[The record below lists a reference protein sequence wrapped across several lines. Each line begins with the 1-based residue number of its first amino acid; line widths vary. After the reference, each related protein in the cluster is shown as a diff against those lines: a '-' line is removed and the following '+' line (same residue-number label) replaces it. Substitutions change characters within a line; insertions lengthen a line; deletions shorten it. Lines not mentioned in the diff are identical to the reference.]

1 MPLRLHRRA
10 WLCAAIAAVATP
22 ARATEPP
29 LRIVVGFA
37 PGGASDAVARA
48 FAMALQQPLGRP
60 VLVDPRPGADGVI
73 AALAVASAPP
83 DGATL
88 LLGSNT
94 ALVAV
99 PALRPS
105 APYDPFSAFVPV
117 SGLGWFSM
125 QLLVHA
131 GLPVRNVG
139 ELLHLIERRPGQLA
153 AASSNST
160 AELATAQLVGWR
172 RVLGVAYRGDAPA
185 LLDLVAGRVQL
196 MFATGAAA
204 DPYVAD
210 GRLRRLGT
218 TSPGGG
224 LDVDVMPWLG
234 LFGPAGLS
242 QPARTAIAHAV
253 AASLLDPVLRGRL
266 ATQGFQPEALPPA
279 AFDAYFRRQ
288 YARFIASARRSGL
301 RLER

>member
-1 MPLRLHRRA
+1 M
-10 WLCAAIAAVATP
+10 AAVIAMIAAP
-22 ARATEPP
+22 ARAAAAP

-37 PGGASDAVARA
+37 PGGASDAVARS
-48 FAMALQQPLGRP
+48 FATAMQEPLGRP
-60 VLVDPRPGADGVI
+60 VFVEQRPGADGVV
-73 AALAVASAPP
+73 AAQAVASAAP
-83 DGATL
+83 DAATL

-99 PALRPS
+99 PALRES
-105 APYDPFSAFVPV
+105 APYDPFTAFSPV

-131 GLPVRNVG
+131 ALPVRSVA
-139 ELLHLIERRPGQLA
+139 ELLQLIERRPGQLA

-160 AELATAQLVGWR
+160 AELAMAQLVGRR
-172 RVLGVAYRGDAPA
+172 RVLGVPYRGDAPA

-218 TSPGGG
+218 TAAGGG
-224 LDVDVMPWLG
+224 LDVDVTPWLG

-242 QPARTAIAHAV
+242 LTSRAAIAQAV
-253 AASLLDPVLRGRL
+253 STSLHDPVLRRSL
-266 ATQGFQPEALPPA
+266 ATQRFEPHALPPED
-279 AFDAYFRRQ
+279 FDDFFRRQ
-288 YARFIASARRSGL
+288 YGRFVASARRSGL
-301 RLER
+301 RLDR